1 MRFTSASA
9 NKYLNQL
16 NAEKDLI
23 VSRERDVATF
33 TAATVEKLE
42 EVAPEYD
49 FVDTQAKLFNIED
62 KIVRLKHALNVFN
75 TNTVLEGFLTSDG
88 GAMTVDSAL
97 VYMSILNQKISKFER
112 MSKTEPKR
120 SYSYNNG
127 LIVYAYAN
135 YSVEAA
141 KSAYEASQT
150 ELHALQLALDKVN
163 NTVEF
168 EVNLD

>member
-33 TAATVEKLE
+33 TAATVENVD
-42 EVAPEYD
+42 EVRPEYN
-49 FVDTQAKLFNIED
+49 FEDTQTKLFNLEKTII
-62 KIVRLKHALNVFN
+62 KVKHALNVFN
-75 TNTVLEGFLTSDG
+75 TTTTIELSDKVLTLD
-88 GAMTVDSAL
+88 AAL
-97 VYMSILNQKISKFER
+97 VYMSILNARISKFER
-112 MSKTEPKR
+112 MAKVEQKR
-120 SYSYNNG
+120 SYSYTNG

-135 YSVEAA
+135 YPVEIA
-141 KSAYEASQT
+141 KTLLETSQLK
-150 ELHALQLALDKVN
+150 LHELQLALDKVN

-168 EVNLD
+168 EVDLD

>member
-1 MRFTSASA
+1 MHFTSASA

-16 NAEKDLI
+16 NAENDLI

-42 EVAPEYD
+42 EVAPKYD
-49 FVDTQAKLFNIED
+49 FHETQAKLFEIED
-62 KIVRLKHALNVFN
+62 KIIRLKHALNVFN
-75 TNTVLEGFLTSDG
+75 TTTVLEGFITSNG
-88 GAMTVDSAL
+88 EALTVDGAL
-97 VYMSILNQKISKFER
+97 VYMSILNQKLSKFER
-112 MSKTEPKR
+112 MSKAEQKR

-141 KSAYEASQT
+141 KDAYETTQK
-150 ELHALQLALDKVN
+150 ELHELQLALDKVN